1 MPLAVRTDAV
11 GPEPMSTAVLVTIL
25 RNWLCVSGA
34 IRVTMPRWVMAGAV
48 RLGISPVAREGM
60 AVLAV

>member
-1 MPLAVRTDAV
+1 
-11 GPEPMSTAVLVTIL
+11 MSTAVLVTIL